1 MPKSGPIS
9 RLKNAPRDQIPVT
22 KTPRRQKSSRFYAK
36 EKIQLERTPG
46 FNGNKKKKK
55 KKAEGIKTNNIKLFR
70 NSSSFKT

>member
-46 FNGNKKKKK
+46 FNGNKKKIAK
-55 KKAEGIKTNNIKLFR
+55 GIKKTNDVEIFR
-70 NSSSFKT
+70 NSSSFKS

>member
-9 RLKNAPRDQIPVT
+9 RLKNAPRDQIPVS

-46 FNGNKKKKK
+46 FNGNNKHYTK
-55 KKAEGIKTNNIKLFR
+55 
-70 NSSSFKT
+70 

>member
-46 FNGNKKKKK
+46 FNGNKKT
-55 KKAEGIKTNNIKLFR
+55 KAKGIKKTNDVEIFR